1 MAVDRRALLKGLTA
15 TATVAMAAPAAAA
28 VAQRKAPPGDAV
40 GMLYD
45 ATLCIGCKAC
55 VVACRQANQLEYESH
70 STLWDDPVDLSGRTK
85 NIIKLYREGER
96 SSFMKQQCMHC
107 LDPGCVGACM
117 MGSFQKREHGIVTWK
132 GDRCIGCRYCAVAC
146 PYNIPKFEWD
156 KAFPK
161 VVKCELCSHRIAE
174 GGIPACC
181 EVCPRKAVIYG
192 PYPELLAEAKRRLA
206 EQPAHY
212 YPKVFGEHDGGGTQ
226 VLYLTARDIP
236 FEKLGLPNLGE
247 EPVPELVRTVQHG
260 IYKGFIAPVVLYVAL
275 GAVMLRNRK
284 KGGGHE

>member
-15 TATVAMAAPAAAA
+15 AAA
-28 VAQRKAPPGDAV
+28 VTAAAPSQAVASRRREAPPDAV

-55 VVACRQANQLEYESH
+55 VAACRQANNLEYETH
-70 STLWDDPVDLSGRTK
+70 SSLWDDPVDLSGRTK
-85 NIIKLYREGER
+85 NIIKLYREGEQI
-96 SSFMKQQCMHC
+96 SYMKQQCMHC

-117 MGSFQKREHGIVTWK
+117 MGSFQKREYGIVTWK

-156 KAFPK
+156 KAFPL
-161 VVKCELCSHRIAE
+161 VVKCELCNHRIAE

-181 EVCPRKAVIYG
+181 EVCPRHAVIYG
-192 PYPELLAEAKRRLA
+192 SYNELLAQARQRVA
-206 EQPAHY
+206 AQPERY
-212 YPKVFGEHDGGGTQ
+212 YPKVFGEDDGGGTQ
-226 VLYLTARDIP
+226 VLYLTARAVP
-236 FEKLGLPNLGE
+236 FEKLGLPELGE

-260 IYKGFIAPVVLYVAL
+260 IYKGFIAPVALYVTL
-275 GAVMLRNRK
+275 GAVMLRNRR

>member
-1 MAVDRRALLKGLTA
+1 MAVDRRALLKGL
-15 TATVAMAAPAAAA
+15 AAAA
-28 VAQRKAPPGDAV
+28 GATAVATPAVASRRREAPPDAV

-55 VVACRQANQLEYESH
+55 VVACRQANNLEYEPH
-70 STLWDDPVDLSGRTK
+70 SSLWDDPVDLSGRTK
-85 NIIKLYREGER
+85 NIIKVYREGER
-96 SSFMKQQCMHC
+96 ISFMKQQCMHC

-132 GDRCIGCRYCAVAC
+132 GERCIGCRYCAVAC

-156 KAFPK
+156 KAFPL
-161 VVKCELCSHRIAE
+161 VVKCEMCSHRIAE

-192 PYPELLAEAKRRLA
+192 RYSELLAEAKRRVA
-206 EQPAHY
+206 AQPERY
-212 YPKVFGEHDGGGTQ
+212 YPKVYGEKDGGGTQ
-226 VLYLTARDIP
+226 VLYLTAREVP
-236 FEKLGLPNLGE
+236 FDRLGLPDLGE

-260 IYKGFIAPVVLYVAL
+260 IYKGFIAPVALYVVL

>member
-15 TATVAMAAPAAAA
+15 AAAATAAAPA
-28 VAQRKAPPGDAV
+28 VASRRREAPPDAV

-45 ATLCIGCKAC
+45 ATLCIGCKTC
-55 VVACRQANQLEYESH
+55 VVACRKANNLEYEPH
-70 STLWDDPVDLSGRTK
+70 SSLWDDPVDLSGRTK
-85 NIIKLYREGER
+85 NIIKVYHEGER
-96 SSFMKQQCMHC
+96 ISYMKQQCMHC

-117 MGSFQKREHGIVTWK
+117 MSSFQKREHGIVTWK
-132 GDRCIGCRYCAVAC
+132 GERCIGCRYCAVAC

-156 KAFPK
+156 KAFPL
-161 VVKCELCSHRIAE
+161 VVKCEMCSHRIAE

-192 PYPELLAEAKRRLA
+192 RYTELLDEAKRRLA
-206 EQPAHY
+206 AQPERY
-212 YPKVFGEHDGGGTQ
+212 YPKVYGEKDGGGTQ
-226 VLYLTARDIP
+226 VLYLTAREVP
-236 FEKLGLPNLGE
+236 FDRLGLPDLGE

-260 IYKGFIAPVVLYVAL
+260 IYKGFIAPVALYVVL